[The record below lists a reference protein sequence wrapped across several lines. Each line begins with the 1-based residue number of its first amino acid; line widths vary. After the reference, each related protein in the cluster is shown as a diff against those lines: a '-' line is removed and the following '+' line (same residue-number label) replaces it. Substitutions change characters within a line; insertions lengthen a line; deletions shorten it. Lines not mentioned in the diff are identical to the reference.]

1 MMDTAAPIY
10 YLYLQGKREI
20 YLKKGEGDKD
30 NQSTRNSNK
39 NRREESQGIT
49 IRNNTEVS
57 NINKGIC
64 AKGDG

>member
-1 MMDTAAPIY
+1 MANKISLRE
-10 YLYLQGKREI
+10 YLRE
-20 YLKKGEGDKD
+20 YQL
-30 NQSTRNSNK
+30 
-39 NRREESQGIT
+39 EESQGVS